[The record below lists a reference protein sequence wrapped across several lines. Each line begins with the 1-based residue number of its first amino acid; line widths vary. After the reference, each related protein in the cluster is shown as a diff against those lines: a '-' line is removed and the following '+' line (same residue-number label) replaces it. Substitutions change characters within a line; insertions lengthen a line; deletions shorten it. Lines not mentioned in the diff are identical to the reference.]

1 MTFDPL
7 IVGNPALLSGNVG
20 FLILKTAEP
29 LAPNTIIETDDNWE
43 VDVNWN
49 ISGLVA
55 PALGGNWDVRLF
67 LESLDGLNPTK
78 KIGEAVVSLNSV
90 PPSTNRNY
98 TAKIKINAGVVGAG
112 LYKLTAAITYSN
124 LGVVL
129 EMAGFHEGPLM
140 QFIDPGPFDT
150 P

>member
-1 MTFDPL
+1 MPFDPL

-29 LAPNTIIETDDNWE
+29 LAPSTIIETDDNWE

-49 ISGLVA
+49 IQGLVA
-55 PALGGNWDVRLF
+55 PALGGDWDVKLF
-67 LESLDGLNPTK
+67 LESMDGLNPTK
-78 KIGEAVVSLNSV
+78 QVGNAKVSLGSV
-90 PPSTNRNY
+90 PPSNNRKY
-98 TAKIKINAGVVGAG
+98 TAKIKIAAGTVGAG